1 MLPFGGARWVLE
13 DILQESQS
21 DRIKSPKMRVSGAGD
36 SDVGIGGCVAATL
49 NLSHDFFGEPQL
61 TIELHRQRKL
71 AQDINES
78 GEMVREMVN
87 AMV

>member
-13 DILQESQS
+13 EVLRENQSNRAESPQV
-21 DRIKSPKMRVSGAGD
+21 RVSGAGN
-36 SDVGIGGCVAATL
+36 SDVGIGGCVASPL
-49 NLSHDFFGEPQL
+49 KLSHDFCGPQL
-61 TIELHRQRKL
+61 TLEVHLQRKL

-78 GEMVREMVN
+78 GEMAREMVN